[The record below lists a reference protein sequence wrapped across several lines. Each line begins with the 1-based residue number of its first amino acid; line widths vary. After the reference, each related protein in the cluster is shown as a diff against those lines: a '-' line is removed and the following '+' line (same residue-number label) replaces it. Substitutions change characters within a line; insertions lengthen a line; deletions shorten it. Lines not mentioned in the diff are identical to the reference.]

1 VAVYRKK
8 FGTEQTI
15 SDCYDYSALQTFLMG
30 YSQREHIDLLE
41 TISTEVLNFCFRD
54 DRVAAAEV
62 RVTKPDVFSGFGTP
76 AVSAIVTRE
85 TWIKNQQ

>member
-1 VAVYRKK
+1 
-8 FGTEQTI
+8 
-15 SDCYDYSALQTFLMG
+15 MG

-62 RVTKPDVFSGFGTP
+62 KVTKPDVFSGFGIP